1 VTDEAKQHEAGGG
14 DATASDTH
22 RDADASANIAPD
34 IAPTDGAPTDG
45 APTDAAPLP
54 DAAALEL
61 DEQPAEPP
69 LSPQPEDEPIGLFEW
84 LWLAGCT
91 LLGAAFRAVNL
102 AGRPLWD
109 DELTTLITI
118 RRPIADGLISPQD
131 PQPPLYQLLLRAM
144 TGGDEFDHVAEFF
157 EVVAALFLLA
167 R

>member
-1 VTDEAKQHEAGGG
+1 MTRWGKPVTDEAKQHEEGGG

-34 IAPTDGAPTDG
+34 GATDAAAPP
-45 APTDAAPLP
+45 DAAPLP
-54 DAAALEL
+54 DADALEP

-69 LSPQPEDEPIGLFEW
+69 LSPQPEDEPIGLVEW

-91 LLGAAFRAVNL
+91 LLGAAFRAANL
-102 AGRPLWD
+102 AARPLWD

-144 TGGDEFDHVAEFF
+144 TGVAENSA
-157 EVVAALFLLA
+157 V
-167 R
+167 